1 MNIIGLGGINKRI
14 DDENF
19 DSLEDA
25 IANREFGMDY
35 KQLGKNEKEW
45 VRDEMDIIGLGG
57 IGSKTS
63 AVYTDPKTGKKYSL
77 QYVSYK
83 KKWELDII
91 KKGASIYSSNAIV
104 TIKRDTIKEIRDW
117 LDGYNIN
124 SKWTKGIKKE

>member
-1 MNIIGLGGINKRI
+1 MN
-14 DDENF
+14 
-19 DSLEDA
+19 
-25 IANREFGMDY
+25 
-35 KQLGKNEKEW
+35 
-45 VRDEMDIIGLGG
+45 IIGLGG